1 MTTRDVRT
9 VCYVVIAVVA
19 VSGAVWAATGLPP
32 SGQWAA
38 VADAVRAVWDAFTT
52 AGGVWS

>member
-32 SGQWAA
+32 PGQ
-38 VADAVRAVWDAFTT
+38 
-52 AGGVWS
+52 